1 MADFAG
7 EDDLG
12 KLAEILKQEVHAIVG
27 PRTIS
32 SNSQGCICVGNV
44 LRLLAEPG
52 IYAFGLVEVYRLV
65 AELETK
71 HDFEVAEKCTG
82 QFGSDVLVD
91 LEKCG
96 LEVDM
101 PMHKLESRQPR
112 DNFLVYVLTSSTY
125 RSCAMNGW

>member
-44 LRLLAEPG
+44 LRLLAEPS

-71 HDFEVAEKCTG
+71 HDFGVAEKYT
-82 QFGSDVLVD
+82 
-91 LEKCG
+91 E
-96 LEVDM
+96 
-101 PMHKLESRQPR
+101 
-112 DNFLVYVLTSSTY
+112 
-125 RSCAMNGW
+125 